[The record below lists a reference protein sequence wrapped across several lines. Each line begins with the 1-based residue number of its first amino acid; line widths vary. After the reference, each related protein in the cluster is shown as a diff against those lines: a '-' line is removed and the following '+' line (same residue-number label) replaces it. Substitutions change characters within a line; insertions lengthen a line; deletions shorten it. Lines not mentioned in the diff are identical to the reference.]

1 MYSANRS
8 RLRNALN
15 QFTQPPKEFRTML
28 LDLNALITT
37 PDGKPIEPPQT
48 LAKTLSGFLSQD
60 SKGDA
65 MKCWEWSKKLAK
77 DGVLELDSSDTETL
91 KGLIRDNDRMAILV
105 KGPLLIAIKESETAK

>member
-1 MYSANRS
+1 MGKRS
-8 RLRNALN
+8 QLRSALN

-28 LDLNALITT
+28 LDLNALVTT

-65 MKCWEWSKKLAK
+65 MKCWEWSKTLSTT
-77 DGVLELDSSDTETL
+77 GILDLDNSDTEVL
-91 KGLIRDNDRMAILV
+91 KGLIKDNERMAILV
-105 KGPLLIAIKESETAK
+105 KGPLLIAIKEAEAKK